1 MKLAIEPDWQSVE
14 GTRIS
19 AVVRGDGIN
28 EAHYD
33 GGITMH
39 PRLPTGE
46 IFCSVRFNKLE
57 TGRIEIAPT
66 S

>member
-19 AVVRGDGIN
+19 AVVRGDGID

-33 GGITMH
+33 GQH
-39 PRLPTGE
+39 Y
-46 IFCSVRFNKLE
+46 N
-57 TGRIEIAPT
+57 APALANWRDIL
-66 S
+66 